1 MSGSPS
7 WESQPFTGV
16 DLPHVP
22 RERLI
27 GHILSG
33 VVLRPT
39 DYGHIEH
46 CVRCARIMADTLTKK
61 LESQGRGA
69 VSIEY

>member
-1 MSGSPS
+1 MSGLLFGEPRPLDSD
-7 WESQPFTGV
+7 F
-16 DLPHVP
+16 PHVP

-27 GHILSG
+27 GHILSD
-33 VVLRPT
+33 VVLTQT

-69 VSIEY
+69 VSIQY